1 MRKLLIVLVVM
12 VSGLVGCS
20 PDQRD
25 RSAGLSAS
33 GSEGLVDSTDQ
44 RSRRI
49 GYIEIVNSRM
59 LTDDWDRLWLNE
71 RSTRLTSHIIY
82 IGH

>member
-1 MRKLLIVLVVM
+1 MRKLLIVLVLM
-12 VSGLVGCS
+12 MSGLVGCS
-20 PDQRD
+20 PGHRD

-49 GYIEIVNSRM
+49 GYIETVNSRM
-59 LTDDWDRLWLNE
+59 LVDDWDSLWLNE
-71 RSTRLTSHIIY
+71 RSTRLTPHIIY
-82 IGH
+82 IGR